1 VTRALV
7 AGLTAAFTTFH
18 ILAAAQSPSGSNG
31 RILVMP
37 FENVSRDSRIFW
49 LGEGASVV
57 LADDLNALGGDAITR
72 EERRHAFER
81 LQVPPVAVLTDA
93 TVIRIGQ
100 LLGASQ
106 VIVGSLELEGDS
118 LVVHARSIA
127 LEAGRVQSSVVER
140 GPIADLFATFERVAR
155 RLAPAST
162 VPSQEVER
170 QHPPLPV
177 FEDYVKGL
185 LADSPA
191 TAIRYLSSA
200 LERQPTFDRA
210 RLALWD
216 VYEEE
221 GDHARALESVKA
233 VSAGSPLARRAQF
246 LAALSLLNLKRYDE
260 AFAGF
265 KALADAAPTATVFND
280 LGVVQMRRGAVTP
293 QTGQPAFYFSKAT
306 ELDPE
311 DPDYFFN
318 LGYAYWMARDTQAA
332 IYWLR
337 EAVRRNPADGDAHY
351 VLGTA
356 LAAANNPEAARER
369 ELARRL
375 SSTYEQWEKRPPAD
389 AVPRGLE
396 RLKSDIELPRA
407 RRMPSLAT
415 AEKRDQRELARFY
428 LDRGRRLFEQEN
440 DREAVLELNRALY
453 LSPYEAEAHL
463 LLGRIH
469 LRNGRVR
476 EAIDA
481 LKISIW
487 SEETAPAHVALG
499 EAYLQSKNPPAAR
512 AEAER
517 ALVLDPNAPGARKLL
532 ERSR

>member
-1 VTRALV
+1 HVVTRALV

-57 LADDLNALGGDAITR
+57 LADDLNDLGGDAITR

-246 LAALSLLNLKRYDE
+246 LA
-260 AFAGF
+260 
-265 KALADAAPTATVFND
+265 
-280 LGVVQMRRGAVTP
+280 
-293 QTGQPAFYFSKAT
+293 
-306 ELDPE
+306 
-311 DPDYFFN
+311 
-318 LGYAYWMARDTQAA
+318 
-332 IYWLR
+332 
-337 EAVRRNPADGDAHY
+337 
-351 VLGTA
+351 
-356 LAAANNPEAARER
+356 
-369 ELARRL
+369 
-375 SSTYEQWEKRPPAD
+375 
-389 AVPRGLE
+389 
-396 RLKSDIELPRA
+396 
-407 RRMPSLAT
+407 
-415 AEKRDQRELARFY
+415 
-428 LDRGRRLFEQEN
+428 
-440 DREAVLELNRALY
+440 
-453 LSPYEAEAHL
+453 
-463 LLGRIH
+463 
-469 LRNGRVR
+469 
-476 EAIDA
+476 
-481 LKISIW
+481 
-487 SEETAPAHVALG
+487 
-499 EAYLQSKNPPAAR
+499 
-512 AEAER
+512 
-517 ALVLDPNAPGARKLL
+517 
-532 ERSR
+532 